1 MADEQ
6 MKKLVVVFVCIICVL
21 SGCALRKEIV
31 IPRSKIQETVS
42 KKFPYDRDIGI
53 ARFTVQSP
61 EVYFKGKNIG
71 LRAVYFVHLL
81 DKEVR
86 GSLDV
91 NGHVVYKPETGS
103 FYLQDFTVE
112 DVRLNE
118 KDLLEKVKIQK
129 IVDKV
134 ISNYLDGF
142 RIYRLDPRDQKQSL
156 ARSYIREIFVRND
169 DLVVVLG
176 Y

>member
-1 MADEQ
+1 MAGN
-6 MKKLVVVFVCIICVL
+6 F
-21 SGCALRKEIV
+21 A
-31 IPRSKIQETVS
+31 
-42 KKFPYDRDIGI
+42 F
-53 ARFTVQSP
+53 
-61 EVYFKGKNIG
+61 
-71 LRAVYFVHLL
+71 
-81 DKEVR
+81 
-86 GSLDV
+86 
-91 NGHVVYKPETGS
+91 
-103 FYLQDFTVE
+103 
-112 DVRLNE
+112 LNE

-142 RIYRLDPRDQKQSL
+142 RIYRLDPRDHKQSL